1 VRIREA
7 EFQHHWRVR
16 EDRDHGE
23 NAAVLSDVF
32 NIDADTGYAL
42 AETPYLFAD

>member
-1 VRIREA
+1 MRA
-7 EFQHHWRVR
+7 KTP
-16 EDRDHGE
+16 
-23 NAAVLSDVF
+23 AVLSDCF

>member
-1 VRIREA
+1 
-7 EFQHHWRVR
+7 
-16 EDRDHGE
+16 
-23 NAAVLSDVF
+23 VLSDCF